1 MAYRVL
7 IAEDFR
13 MCRTVFEEAVRSSPR
28 YTLAASFPDAEQA
41 IAFARENEIDLVLMD
56 VVMNRGV
63 GGLEAAKQIR
73 ALRPEAKLLIVTS
86 MPEVSYIRR
95 AREIGVESFWY
106 KEVQEQSIL
115 EIMDRTMAGEH
126 VYPDA
131 PPAVALGNAKSTEL
145 TERELE
151 VLREVVNGLSNK
163 AIAEKLGIG
172 VGTVKMHI
180 ANLLQKTGF
189 SSRVQLSVRARS
201 CGLVVED

>member
-7 IAEDFR
+7 IAEDFK
-13 MCRTVFEEAVRSSPR
+13 MCRTVFEDAVKLSPN
-28 YTLAASFPDAEQA
+28 YTLAASCVSAAEA
-41 IAFARENEIDLVLMD
+41 VEYAREHPVDLVLMD
-56 VVMNRGV
+56 VVMNSGV
-63 GGLEAAKQIR
+63 GGLDAARSIKEIQ
-73 ALRPEAKLLIVTS
+73 PKAKILIVTS

-106 KEVQEQSIL
+106 KEVQEQPIL
-115 EIMDRTMAGEH
+115 EIMDRTMAGES
-126 VYPDA
+126 VYPDQS
-131 PPAVALGNAKSTEL
+131 PKVILGNADSAEF

-163 AIAEKLGIG
+163 EIAAKLGIG
-172 VGTVKMHI
+172 AGTVKMHI

-189 SSRVQLSVRARS
+189 NSRVQLSVRARS